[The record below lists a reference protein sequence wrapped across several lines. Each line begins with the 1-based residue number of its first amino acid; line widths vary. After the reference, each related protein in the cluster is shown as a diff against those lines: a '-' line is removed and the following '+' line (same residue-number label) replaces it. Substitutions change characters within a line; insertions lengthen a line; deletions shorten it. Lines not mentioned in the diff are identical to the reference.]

1 MTWNPDEYRISRRKM
16 VEAQL
21 AGRGIKDGRLLD
33 AMGRLPRHLF
43 VDEALAAQSYSDAA
57 LPIGFGQTISQPY
70 MVALM
75 VESLRLSPGD
85 KVLEVGF
92 GSGYQTAILASL
104 AREVYGVERL
114 GPLFQ
119 RGRDN
124 LARLGFQNIHL
135 KLADGTLGWPEAA
148 PFNAIAVAAGGPQ
161 VPGPLTAQLAEGGR
175 LIVPVGPTEKAQELT
190 LVTKGPRGGI
200 TSTPLGACRFVALIG
215 QHGW

>member
-21 AGRGIKDGRLLD
+21 VGRGIKDGRLLD

-190 LVTKGPRGGI
+190 LVTKGPRGAI